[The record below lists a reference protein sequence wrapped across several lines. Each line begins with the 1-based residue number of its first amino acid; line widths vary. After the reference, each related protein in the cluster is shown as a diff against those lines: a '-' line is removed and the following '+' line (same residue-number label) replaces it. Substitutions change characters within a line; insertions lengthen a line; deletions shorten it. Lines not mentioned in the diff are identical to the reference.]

1 MNFLRGIVKRIAL
14 SESDTKRILL
24 QKVKTIGTV
33 VEKICVWKVVKL
45 VPIFALTL
53 VITIGCGEP
62 NIENPK
68 VRERILSEAMH
79 FSFIQTRSSPS
90 GEELAFAPNQN
101 HPYTGWIKGSGVEIY
116 EFDYATGADGF
127 LIQVQRGKP
136 KVFMSWYPNGQ
147 ILEKG
152 TFSNS
157 ARNGV
162 WIRWHENGRM
172 NEKGTY
178 KNDEKVGLWVE
189 WDEDGEEVSRDTY

>member
-1 MNFLRGIVKRIAL
+1 MNFLCGIVKRIAL
-14 SESDTKRILL
+14 LESDTKRILL
-24 QKVKTIGTV
+24 KVNTIGTV
-33 VEKICVWKVVKL
+33 VEVIRVWKVVKL
-45 VPIFALTL
+45 VSIFTLTL
-53 VITIGCGEP
+53 AINTGCGEP

-68 VRERILSEAMH
+68 VRERIFADAMH

-101 HPYTGWIKGSGVEIY
+101 HPYTGWIKGGGVEIY
-116 EFDYATGADGF
+116 DSGFATGANGF

-136 KVFMSWYPNGQ
+136 KVYMSWYPNGQ

-157 ARNGV
+157 ERHGV
-162 WIRWHENGRM
+162 WIRWHENGQM
-172 NEKGTY
+172 KEKGTY
-178 KNDEKVGLWVE
+178 KNDDKVGLWVK